1 MSVHVYS
8 SSEELSRAA
17 AREFAA
23 GAEEAIEERGRFA
36 VVLAGGSTPETLYGI
51 LARDYSDRIDWSK
64 VYVFFG
70 DERAVPPHHEDS
82 NLKMAS
88 EVLLDHVPVANVH
101 RIKGELSP
109 EEAAEAYEEELRTF
123 FQTEDVPRFD
133 LILLGLGADGHTA
146 SLFPWTPALEV
157 QDRWVVANPVPRLDT
172 TRITLTVP
180 VINAALAVYFLVEGE
195 DKAEAV
201 REVLEGDAD
210 PRAYPA
216 KLIQPPG
223 GSEWMLDRSAASL
236 LSDLY
241 RGGSRIA

>member
-1 MSVHVYS
+1 MSVHVYD
-8 SSEELSRAA
+8 SSEEFAEAA

-23 GAEEAIEERGRFA
+23 KAEEAIEERGRFA
-36 VVLAGGSTPETLYGI
+36 VVLAGGSTPETMYRI
-51 LARDYSDRIDWSK
+51 LARDCIDRIDWSS

-70 DERAVPPHHEDS
+70 DERSVPPHHEDS

-101 RIKGELSP
+101 RMRGELPP
-109 EEAAEAYEEELRTF
+109 EEAAEAYEEELRKF
-123 FQTEDVPRFD
+123 FQTEDGPRFD
-133 LILLGLGADGHTA
+133 LILLGIGADGHTA
-146 SLFPWTPALEV
+146 SLFPETPALEV
-157 QDRWVVANPVPRLDT
+157 HDRWVVANPVPRLGT

-195 DKAEAV
+195 DKAEAL
-201 REVLEGDAD
+201 REVLEGDDD

-223 GSEWMLDRSAASL
+223 GPNWMVDQSAASM
-236 LSDLY
+236 LSEL
-241 RGGSRIA
+241 